1 MTEELFR
8 NDSYLRECQAVVT
21 GVDERGI
28 QLDKTV
34 FYPTGGGQPGDTGS
48 LVLADGSRVAIT
60 NTVKDRESGDL
71 LHLPAE
77 DSVLPE
83 VGQPVT
89 AVIDWDR
96 RYSLMRMHSA
106 MHVLCSLIDG
116 GVTGGSVGTDRSRID
131 FDLAES
137 PDKAEL
143 EARINQLISEGH
155 AVEIGSISDEELEA
169 NPELIR
175 TMSVKPPM
183 GAGQVRTVRIQNVD
197 YQPCGGTHVRSS
209 SEIGAIRVGKI
220 EKKGRQ
226 NRRINIHLV
235 DE

>member
-77 DSVLPE
+77 DSALPE

-96 RYSLMRMHSA
+96 RYRLMRMHSA

-143 EARINQLISEGH
+143 EARINRLISEGH